1 MRRLERLHKEG
12 ARRDRNAEAAQPLS
26 GRGSRALD
34 QPLPSALTDAFS
46 DTRRGVNTVDHSY
59 TSTRSTFQVLPLV
72 RRPFGRGPLQATTA
86 SPASLEQRPLNLLSD
101 CVSAVRPPPWRGMHS
116 PGTPVRI
123 LIACCPT
130 FELR

>member
-59 TSTRSTFQVLPLV
+59 TSIRS
-72 RRPFGRGPLQATTA
+72 PFKCCHW
-86 SPASLEQRPLNLLSD
+86 SVASLEGVPYKQQPHLQHHLNSD
-101 CVSAVRPPPWRGMHS
+101 P
-116 PGTPVRI
+116 
-123 LIACCPT
+123 
-130 FELR
+130 